1 MPSATHTPF
10 SQGMGSVGSNATGT
24 TGPSATT
31 MGSPKVASVPEP
43 PPTLSEREQLKIEFY
58 KTYDVM
64 TGVRI
69 AATLGGFFGLMVILV
84 VYKSRCKSSKQLEDP
99 QLTAAA
105 AAAVAEAE
113 AEERALAAALEAI
126 ARLPPRP
133 DRGPRRSLCVE
144 ASSSRAAAVPR
155 FASVGGGG
163 GYDALLAPPM
173 RHPRLAISGDHRR
186 CSSVTCSSTASSYLE
201 RRGSAMTMPCLP
213 PPSRFPRHAAYDEPW
228 DLYYPIDIQ
237 VIQPTPDMSPCGS
250 EAGLYAGAMGMGPP
264 GRRAPLASMG
274 SVDPPDPDSRSL
286 GSDSVFL
293 GEEELDVMR
302 EDCECLDTED
312 EVSGFSTDS
321 DTPGPSCRRFLRVPP
336 RRRQLPERWD
346 GAAGCVPRRRASA
359 PPRPCR
365 TCLTISASVETPR
378 SPPTASTTSSSNST
392 ESPPHTPPIELRHR
406 PPVTLPSAPPAWSQE
421 TLF

>member
-1 MPSATHTPF
+1 MPSAASAQHR
-10 SQGMGSVGSNATGT
+10 GMGSVGRNATGT
-24 TGPSATT
+24 ATT
-31 MGSPKVASVPEP
+31 TTSSTTDLTGTTASLPEIA
-43 PPTLSEREQLKIEFY
+43 PTLTERELLKIEFY

-69 AATLGGFFGLMVILV
+69 AATLGGFFGLMVLLV

-99 QLTAAA
+99 RLTAAA

-133 DRGPRRSLCVE
+133 GRGPRRSLCIE
-144 ASSSRAAAVPR
+144 MNQPMITTR
-155 FASVGGGG
+155 FASVGG
-163 GYDALLAPPM
+163 GYDALLAPPV
-173 RHPRLAISGDHRR
+173 RDSRLAPPGNHSRR
-186 CSSVTCSSTASSYLE
+186 CSSVTCSSTGSSYLE
-201 RRGSAMTMPCLP
+201 RRGSAMVMPCLP
-213 PPSRFPRHAAYDEPW
+213 PPSSYPRHAAYDEPW

-237 VIQPTPDMSPCGS
+237 PTPDLSPCGS
-250 EAGLYAGAMGMGPP
+250 QIGLYGVGGTG

-293 GEEELDVMR
+293 EEEN
-302 EDCECLDTED
+302 ESIGTED

-321 DTPGPSCRRFLRVPP
+321 DAPGPSCRRFLRVPP
-336 RRRQLPERWD
+336 RKKRPLERWN
-346 GAAGCVPRRRASA
+346 GCAGCVPRRRAGTD
-359 PPRPCR
+359 PCQV
-365 TCLTISASVETPR
+365 CMTISASVEAPR
-378 SPPTASTTSSSNST
+378 SPAISSTTSSSQSSAG
-392 ESPPHTPPIELRHR
+392 SPPCSSPIELRHR
-406 PPVTLPSAPPAWSQE
+406 PPAPLSTTPPIWSQE